1 MAKIFPRLSILLL
14 SLCLSACIVQTHVIP
29 HFVPRT
35 DHEHFLAHIAYL
47 EQQGVQVV
55 LLGDTIRYILPT
67 DGFFHPDSAEFRR
80 ARAPV
85 LRRIAM
91 LARQCGD
98 MPLRVIGHTDN
109 IGSEKHKLKRSYDQ
123 AFAIASY
130 LWENGV
136 ARERT
141 TIRGYAG
148 NDQIADDISVKGS
161 EFNRRVE
168 IIMD

>member
-1 MAKIFPRLSILLL
+1 MAKIFPRLSILLVC
-14 SLCLSACIVQTHVIP
+14 LCLSACFNETPSGLKVI
-29 HFVPRT
+29 PRT
-35 DHEHFLAHIAYL
+35 DHEHFLDHISYL
-47 EQQGVQVV
+47 EQHGVQVV
-55 LLGDTIRYILPT
+55 LMGDTVRYILPS
-67 DGFFHPDSAEFRR
+67 DKFFQADSAEFRQR
-80 ARAPV
+80 QAPV

-91 LARQCGD
+91 LIRQCGN
-98 MPLRVIGHTDN
+98 MPLRVVGHTDN

-123 AFAIASY
+123 AFAVASY

-141 TIRGYAG
+141 TIRGYAN
-148 NDQIADDISVKGS
+148 NDQIADDYSVKGS